1 MGYHDILVLT
11 DNSDDSVALIHAG
24 VEAAGRSGAT
34 LTGVFIRHPFM
45 YPYIGAEFG
54 SYLPR
59 DVIQSLNDDHVAM
72 VRAAST
78 LAKDRFQDRTRAAG
92 VTAEWLEL
100 DGTEAHD
107 LVARARCADLLVY
120 PKAGLPGPGFTAA
133 EMTMAVGGPVMLV
146 ARSITPTRPIQRALL
161 AWNGSREAANALRG
175 AWPLLQGLTEL
186 TVLIVGTDHAQALR
200 RHIQNHGLT
209 PNIIVHPSGEADAE
223 TVLSGQ
229 IKAME
234 ADLVIMGLYGRTR
247 LQEFILGGV
256 SRTMLRDSE
265 PTLLLVSH

>member
-1 MGYHDILVLT
+1 MSYHDILVLT
-11 DNSDDSVALIHAG
+11 DDSPDAVALIQAG
-24 VEAAGRSGAT
+24 VEAAARSGAN
-34 LTGVFIRHPFM
+34 LTGVFIKHPFI
-45 YPYIGAEFG
+45 YPYVGAEFG
-54 SYLPR
+54 AYLPS
-59 DVIQSLNDDHVAM
+59 DVIQSLIDDHVAS
-72 VRAAST
+72 VLAASN
-78 LAKDRFQDRTRAAG
+78 LAKDRFQERTKAAG

-100 DGTEAHD
+100 DGTDAHD

-133 EMTMAVGGPVMLV
+133 EITMAVGGPVLLV
-146 ARSITPTRPIQRALL
+146 ARSKSPAKPIQRALL

-175 AWPLLQGLTEL
+175 AWPLLDGLMEL
-186 TVLIVGTDHAQALR
+186 TVLIVGPDHSQALR

-209 PNIIVHPSGEADAE
+209 PNIIVHPSKDAEAD
-223 TVLSGQ
+223 TILHSQ

-256 SRTMLRDSE
+256 SRTMLRDTE
-265 PTLLLVSH
+265 PTLLLVAH